1 MFIRLRDGKK
11 TSPATFDFL
20 KSPEKVAGFISV
32 KTLQSIL
39 ALGLLLFVLV
49 DGQAQQLLR
58 QEVSIELKAAT
69 VEEVLFRLAQEY
81 QIRFHYSTLDL
92 PAQRHDFSYQQTPLA
107 NALEEL
113 LAPYQL
119 SFFVYR
125 DQSIVVLDKEKI
137 TALSAYRKQFYQALD
152 GQLQKGTS
160 PQDII
165 TIGADQ
171 PSEDG
176 SLAKIIGRLADANT
190 GEPIIGATIFWP
202 ELQNGTVS
210 DSRGLWEMDI
220 PPGSPYELQIQYIGY
235 GNFSRQFKITGGGFL
250 DIKLLS
256 EATDLATIIV
266 LAEAQDDNVS
276 STQAGL
282 STFSVRSIK
291 DLPTLLGEADVVR
304 SVLTTAGVNSIGEGS
319 SGFNVR
325 GGAVDQNLILQGGSI
340 LFNASHALG
349 FYSTIN
355 PEIIQEVA
363 LYKSILPAEYGGR
376 LSSVLQV
383 DLRRGNPNGFRL
395 AGGLGPVTAKLSAEG
410 PFAEGKGTYLVGL
423 RGASANWILRQIND
437 VAISK
442 SEAAFFDG
450 NLLLHYDLTEKDQ
463 LRLSLYRAGDDFSY
477 NQEFGFNYQTASAE
491 INYTRK
497 IREELSSELSLVAN
511 RLRSTRTDLAG
522 PGSGALLTG
531 ITYYKLKEVIRH
543 QEEEW
548 SWTAGIETILYLV
561 PGQEQTPQG
570 PTSTL
575 PSLKLENEKGWESAL
590 FGEINWQPWE
600 QFSVKAGLRVNDY
613 QYLGGRTLLDYGPDG
628 NYDLSNVV
636 DTLQYASGETIESYF
651 TIEPRLSL
659 RYQLSP
665 EQSVRGGYS
674 RTSQFVNQVFNTD
687 TPTPQSQFQLS
698 TPYIKPFLA
707 HNFSLGYFRNFR
719 KNRWE
724 TSVEGFYR
732 VIDQLWDYRDFAIL
746 NLNPHLETEL
756 LEGQGRAYGLEA
768 TIKGRSL
775 RFDGQLSYT
784 WSRTERQI
792 AEINLARWY
801 PSNFDQ
807 PHNLNLS
814 FKYRIDGRQSL
825 SANFTFAS
833 GRPTTAPIVSYTNG
847 NTIVVPIYTERNQ
860 LRIPDYHRLD
870 LSYSIGMN
878 KNKEKG
884 FKTSWDFTLY
894 NVYGRKNPFSVFYT
908 QRVNQRRDFV
918 ANRLA
923 ILGTVFPSVSFNFE
937 FL

>member
-1 MFIRLRDGKK
+1 MFILRH
-11 TSPATFDFL
+11 L
-20 KSPEKVAGFISV
+20 
-32 KTLQSIL
+32 L
-39 ALGLLLFVLV
+39 AFSLFVFIIPL
-49 DGQAQQLLR
+49 GQAQQLLR
-58 QEVSIELKAAT
+58 QEVSIDLEAAT
-69 VEEVLFRLAQEY
+69 AEEVLTQLTERY
-81 QIRFHYSTLDL
+81 QLRFHYSALDL
-92 PAQRHDFSYQQTPLA
+92 PSQRSHFNYQQVPLTSV
-107 NALEEL
+107 LEAL
-113 LAPYQL
+113 LAPSPL
-119 SFFVYR
+119 GFFVYR
-125 DQSIVVLDKEKI
+125 DQSIVIANQEKI
-137 TALSAYRKQFYQALD
+137 AELIAYREQFYQALD
-152 GQLQKGTS
+152 GQLQRGTS

-171 PSEDG
+171 PSAAG
-176 SLAKIIGRLADANT
+176 ANAKIIGRLADANT

-202 ELQNGTVS
+202 ELKNGTVS
-210 DSRGLWEMDI
+210 DSRGLWEMNI
-220 PPGSPYELQIQYIGY
+220 PSGNQYELQIQYIGY
-235 GNFSRQFKITGGGFL
+235 GSFSRQFKIIGEGFL
-250 DIKLLS
+250 DVKLLP

-276 STQAGL
+276 NTQAGL

-383 DLRRGNPNGFRL
+383 DLRRGKQQGLRI

-410 PFAEGKGTYLVGL
+410 PFAEGKGTYLLGL
-423 RGASANWILRQIND
+423 RGASADWILRQIND
-437 VAISK
+437 IAISK
-442 SEAAFFDG
+442 SQAAFFDG
-450 NLLLHYDLTEKDQ
+450 NLLVHYDLTEKDQ
-463 LRLSLYRAGDDFSY
+463 LRGSLYHASDDFSY
-477 NQEFGFNYQTASAE
+477 NQEFGFNYKTASAE
-491 INYTRK
+491 INYTRQ
-497 IREELSSELSLVAN
+497 IREELSSELTLVAN
-511 RLRSTRTDLAG
+511 QLRSSRTDLTG

-543 QEEEW
+543 QEEDW
-548 SWTAGIETILYLV
+548 SWLAGIETILYQV
-561 PGQEQTPQG
+561 PGQEQRPQG

-575 PSLKLENEKGWESAL
+575 PNIKLENEKGWESAL
-590 FGEINWQPWE
+590 FGEINWEPWD
-600 QFSVKAGLRVNDY
+600 QFSVKAGLRINDY

-628 NYDLSNVV
+628 TYELSNVV
-636 DTLQYASGETIESYF
+636 DTLEYAAGETIQSYF

-665 EQSVRGGYS
+665 EQSVRAGYS

-724 TSVEGFYR
+724 SSVEGFYR
-732 VIDQLWDYRDFAIL
+732 AIDQLWDYRDFAIL
-746 NLNPHLETEL
+746 NLNPHLETAL

-768 TIKGRSL
+768 TLKGRSL

-792 AEINLARWY
+792 AGINQNRWY

-814 FKYRIDGRQSL
+814 FKYRIDERQSL

-870 LSYSIGMN
+870 LSYNIGMN
-878 KNKEKG
+878 KNKQKG

>member
-1 MFIRLRDGKK
+1 MFKHLRY
-11 TSPATFDFL
+11 
-20 KSPEKVAGFISV
+20 
-32 KTLQSIL
+32 
-39 ALGLLLFVLV
+39 LLFL
-49 DGQAQQLLR
+49 GFFFYFLAPGKAQQLR
-58 QEVSIELKAAT
+58 IQEISLNLEQATIEEALTK
-69 VEEVLFRLAQEY
+69 LAEQY
-81 QIRFHYSTLDL
+81 QIRFYYTPIDFPSQRLDYL
-92 PAQRHDFSYQQTPLA
+92 YQNTPLA
-107 NALEEL
+107 SALEEL
-113 LAPYQL
+113 LAPASLGY
-119 SFFVYR
+119 FIYR
-125 DQSIVVLDKEKI
+125 DQSIAILPQENIAKL
-137 TALSAYRKQFYQALD
+137 TAYREQFYQALD

-160 PQDII
+160 PQDVI
-165 TIGADQ
+165 TIGNDQ
-171 PSEDG
+171 PSQEG
-176 SLAKIIGRLADANT
+176 SSAKIVGRLVDANT
-190 GEPIIGATIFWP
+190 GEPIIGATVFWP
-202 ELQNGTVS
+202 EIQNGTVS
-210 DSRGLWEMDI
+210 DSRGLWETNI
-220 PPGSPYELQIQYIGY
+220 PPGNQYELQIQYIGY
-235 GNFSRQFKITGGGFL
+235 GSFSRQFQIIGDGFL
-250 DIKLLS
+250 DIKLLPV
-256 EATDLATIIV
+256 ATDLATVIV

-304 SVLTTAGVNSIGEGS
+304 SVLTTAGVNSIGEGAT
-319 SGFNVR
+319 GFNVR

-355 PEIIQEVA
+355 PEIIQDVA

-383 DLRRGNPNGFRL
+383 DMRRGKQTGSRV

-410 PFAEGKGTYLVGL
+410 SFAEGKGTYLLGL
-423 RGASANWILRQIND
+423 RGASANWLLRQVND
-437 VAISK
+437 IPISR
-442 SEAAFFDG
+442 SEATFFDG

-477 NQEFGFNYQTASAE
+477 NQEFGFNYKTASAE
-491 INYTRK
+491 VNYTRK
-497 IREELSSELSLVAN
+497 IKEELSSELSLVAN
-511 RLRSTRTDLAG
+511 RLSSSRTDLAG
-522 PGSGALLTG
+522 AESGALLTG
-531 ITYYKLKEVIRH
+531 ITYYKLKEVIRN
-543 QEEEW
+543 QEEDW
-548 SWTAGIETILYLV
+548 SWTAGLETILYHV

-575 PSLKLENEKGWESAL
+575 PNLKLEDEKGWESAL
-590 FGEINWQPWE
+590 FGEVNWQPWE
-600 QFSVKAGLRVNDY
+600 QLSVKVGLRINDY
-613 QYLGGRTLLDYGPDG
+613 QYLGGRTLLEYGPDG

-724 TSVEGFYR
+724 TAVEGFYR
-732 VIDQLWDYRDFAIL
+732 AIDQLWDYQDFAAL

-756 LEGQGRAYGLEA
+756 LDGQGRAYGVEA
-768 TIKGRSL
+768 SIKGRSL
-775 RFDGQLSYT
+775 RFDGQVSYT

-792 AEINLARWY
+792 AGINQGNWY

-807 PHNLNLS
+807 PHNINLS
-814 FKYRIDGRQSL
+814 FKYRIDERQSL

-870 LSYSIGMN
+870 LSYNIGMN

-884 FKTSWDFTLY
+884 FKTSWNFTLY

-908 QRVNQRRDFV
+908 QRVNQRRDFI

-923 ILGTVFPSVSFNFE
+923 ILGTIFPSVSFNFE

>member
-1 MFIRLRDGKK
+1 MFTRLRY
-11 TSPATFDFL
+11 FL
-20 KSPEKVAGFISV
+20 SLGF
-32 KTLQSIL
+32 LFFIL
-39 ALGLLLFVLV
+39 AF
-49 DGQAQQLLR
+49 GQAQQLLR
-58 QEVSIELKAAT
+58 QEVSIAMDAAT
-69 VEEVLFRLAQEY
+69 VEDVLIELAEQY
-81 QIRFHYSTLDL
+81 QIRFHYASLDL
-92 PAQRHDFSYQQTPLA
+92 PAQRRNINYQQTLLA
-107 NALEEL
+107 RVLEEL
-113 LAPYQL
+113 LAPSQL
-119 SFFVYR
+119 GFFVYR
-125 DQSIVVLDKEKI
+125 DQAIAIIPQEKI
-137 TALSAYRKQFYQALD
+137 TPLVAYREQFYQALD

-165 TIGADQ
+165 TIGAEQ
-171 PSEDG
+171 PGEDG
-176 SLAKIIGRLADANT
+176 SSAKIIGRLADANT

-210 DSRGLWEMDI
+210 DSRGLWEMNI
-220 PPGSPYELQIQYIGY
+220 PPGDQYELQIQYIGY
-235 GNFSRQFKITGGGFL
+235 GSFSRLFKVAGDGFL

-383 DLRRGNPNGFRL
+383 DLRRGRQNGPRL

-410 PFAEGKGTYLVGL
+410 PFAEGKGTYLLGL
-423 RGASANWILRQIND
+423 RGASADWILRQIND

-463 LRLSLYRAGDDFSY
+463 LRLSLYRASDDFSY
-477 NQEFGFNYQTASAE
+477 NQEFGFNYKTASAE

-511 RLRSTRTDLAG
+511 RLRSSRTDLAG
-522 PGSGALLTG
+522 AGSGALLTG

-543 QEEEW
+543 QEENW
-548 SWTAGIETILYLV
+548 SWTAGIETILYQV

-575 PSLKLENEKGWESAL
+575 PNVKLENEKGWESAL

-613 QYLGGRTLLDYGPDG
+613 QYLGGRTLLEYGPDG
-628 NYDLSNVV
+628 NYDLSNVT
-636 DTLQYASGETIESYF
+636 DTLRYASGETIQSYF

-665 EQSVRGGYS
+665 QQSVRGGYS

-707 HNFSLGYFRNFR
+707 HNFSLGYFRNFK

-732 VIDQLWDYRDFAIL
+732 AIDQLWDYRDFAIL

-775 RFDGQLSYT
+775 RFDGQVSYT

-792 AEINLARWY
+792 AGINQNRWY

-814 FKYRIDGRQSL
+814 FKYRIDERQSL

-847 NTIVVPIYTERNQ
+847 GTIVVPIYTERNQ

-870 LSYSIGMN
+870 LSYNIGMN
-878 KNKEKG
+878 KNKVKG